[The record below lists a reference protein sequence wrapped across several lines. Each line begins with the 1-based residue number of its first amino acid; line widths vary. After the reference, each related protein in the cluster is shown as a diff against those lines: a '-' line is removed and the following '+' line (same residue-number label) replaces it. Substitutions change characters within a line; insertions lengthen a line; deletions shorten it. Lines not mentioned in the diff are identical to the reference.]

1 MIPTVLLYN
10 LDSEK
15 GRQIKTLCLT
25 LRLRA
30 RSVAQEDFSQ
40 PLESV
45 LGLAPRK
52 DSPEGGELFSDERL
66 VMAGLSPRQMDSF
79 LQGFRRKKIPPVDLK
94 AVLTATNSHWNAYQL
109 QRELALERQAM
120 LRGETLH
127 EGGAQ

>member
-40 PLESV
+40 PLE
-45 LGLAPRK
+45 
-52 DSPEGGELFSDERL
+52 
-66 VMAGLSPRQMDSF
+66 LS
-79 LQGFRRKKIPPVDLK
+79 LI
-94 AVLTATNSHWNAYQL
+94 HI
-109 QRELALERQAM
+109 
-120 LRGETLH
+120 
-127 EGGAQ
+127 